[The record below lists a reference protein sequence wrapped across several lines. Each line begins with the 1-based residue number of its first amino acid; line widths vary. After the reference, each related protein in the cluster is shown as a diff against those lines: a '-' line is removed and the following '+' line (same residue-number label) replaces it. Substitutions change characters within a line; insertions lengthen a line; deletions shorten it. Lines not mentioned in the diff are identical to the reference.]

1 MSRSIAAICDVT
13 CRRTSASL
21 ATKPLITGCPAA
33 SFSARWI
40 SVSLFARSKDQAER
54 LQDAADLSVE
64 FTAHRHELM
73 PGAEYCPA
81 LVRGDALGVHLAIPA
96 HPQHVGQAS
105 SIAAV
110 RFSRPDRQRGVGMS
124 CI

>member
-21 ATKPLITGCPAA
+21 ATKPLSTGCSAV

-40 SVSLFARSKDQAER
+40 SVSLLPVPRITER
-54 LQDAADLSVE
+54 LQYAADLSVE

-73 PGAEYCPA
+73 TGAEYCPA
-81 LVRGDALGVHLAIPA
+81 LVRGDTLGVHLAIPA

-105 SIAAV
+105 GVAAI
-110 RFSRPDRQRGVGMS
+110 RLRRPHRQRGVGMS
-124 CI
+124 